1 MTKRSLG
8 LLLFGVWITGGV
20 AHAAITPADD
30 PLDLGN
36 VVIGQSKT
44 ASTSITATVNTSNLT
59 LALHDPTAC
68 AEFSIV
74 TPTGMFN
81 LNTGNHLT
89 VTVKLAPTSPGT
101 KTCGIDIVQGS
112 TPTHLFD
119 ATGTARG
126 APAIR
131 IDLAP
136 AFTATE
142 VGKSST
148 AQLKLTNSGV
158 SPLTIDTTTGLLGGT
173 DFMVTGGGPDAT
185 GIVAVGV
192 QITYD
197 IACKPTTFGNRTD
210 TFKIVS
216 DAVTA
221 TGMPDSPKNIS
232 LSCTGNQG
240 VLATD
245 QTTAIQFTA
254 VPRDTT
260 QTRTFTLSNP
270 GNLDVSTIAITVAP
284 ADVGYTVDTPT
295 LNTLAAKG
303 TKTITVSF
311 KPQNKTAG
319 GPAKISFTGTWGSTA
334 TLTPDLS
341 LDIDG
346 GLEASFGLMP
356 AQPALDFGRFRYDTH
371 QPQTFQLLNDGKATL
386 TMMAP
391 FIPDAETHTQATEYA
406 VDLANGAVPVPQP
419 AMLASDDHVTV
430 VVTPQVAHRVGV
442 ISGHIDITPSLGATL
457 HVPVTG
463 VATAAEVEFPETVSF
478 GVVDLNAPPVKQAI
492 AIKNTGS
499 GPLDIMS
506 ITPSVPGVSGASSGA
521 FAIMLPG
528 SPRELAPDESLTI
541 EVTYQPMVATAGAP
555 DVVNLNAQLAGSL
568 DLGLSIQISGD
579 AAFFQAHG
587 SGGCDAGGGG
597 RSGGL
602 AIVLTALVAPIV
614 LRRRGRRR
622 AAAGAAA
629 AAAVTLM
636 LAPAAR
642 ADGIALSVFAP
653 TPATAGEGFALQTPE
668 IGAGGSWVA
677 NAVVSYASNPLVI
690 EAPDRGVRST
700 VVSRSMLMQIGGAY
714 ALLGRFELGAHL
726 PLYQQSG
733 DAPMAGNAKPV
744 KGTATGNLAVHLK
757 ARLLRAH
764 GGAGAFALG
773 ASAIAA
779 LPTATKDQFTGADQP
794 EGRFLVLASFTPAA
808 LDSRIAIS
816 VNAGPVIRKQSSYE
830 NITQKS
836 AVAWGGGLSVRILD
850 ELWATGELFGETT
863 PSADGQKPMSGGAP
877 PPTALSAVEG
887 LAGLTIKPDRR
898 VSVGL
903 AVGRG
908 VTAAIGTPDLRGV
921 VTVSIVPGAAPL
933 APIHPLVPDGDAD
946 GDGIPDSVDQCPHD
960 PEDKD
965 GFQDQDGCPDPDN
978 DRDGIPDAQDKC
990 PLDPEDKDGF
1000 EDADGCPDPDND
1012 HDGIP
1017 DKLDKCPN
1025 DPEDKDGFEDLDG
1038 CPDPDNDHDGIPDEK
1053 DRCPNE
1059 PETINGFQDDDGC
1072 PDKGDSTIILSPD
1085 KIETLDPIQFTGIK
1099 LARGATPL
1107 IEQVGATL
1115 RAHPEI
1121 VRVRVTV
1128 HVQPTSDPDADQ
1140 ARTDKRAQAVRDWLV
1155 QWGVAPAR
1163 LEVRGFGGSKPLV
1176 PPDQRGAAKL
1186 NERIEFI
1193 ILERK

>member
-1 MTKRSLG
+1 MTKRWPG
-8 LLLFGVWITGGV
+8 LLLFGVLITGGV
-20 AHAAITPADD
+20 AHAAITVTDD

-36 VVIGQSKT
+36 NVVVGQPAT
-44 ASTSITATVNTSNLT
+44 ASTSITADTNTSDVSV
-59 LALHDPTAC
+59 AVHGGVAC

-74 TPTGMFN
+74 TPTGTFP
-81 LNTGNHLT
+81 LNNGTHVA

-101 KTCGIDIVQGS
+101 KSCVIDILQGS
-112 TPTHLFD
+112 TVRRSFTASGKAIAPKIMASQTVAFPATDVGQTGAAQTLTLTNIGDSDLNIDSTNTKLTAGGADFTVTLVSPNPLAPIAPTDQASWSITCHPSTFGPR
-119 ATGTARG
+119 TGT
-126 APAIR
+126 
-131 IDLAP
+131 
-136 AFTATE
+136 FE
-142 VGKSST
+142 
-148 AQLKLTNSGV
+148 
-158 SPLTIDTTTGLLGGT
+158 
-173 DFMVTGGGPDAT
+173 
-185 GIVAVGV
+185 
-192 QITYD
+192 
-197 IACKPTTFGNRTD
+197 
-210 TFKIVS
+210 IVS
-216 DAVTA
+216 DAFGANTFDVT
-221 TGMPDSPKNIS
+221 

-245 QTTAIQFTA
+245 QTTTIQFTA
-254 VPRDTT
+254 VPRGTT
-260 QTRTFTLSNP
+260 QTRMFTLSNP
-270 GNLDVSTIAITVAP
+270 GNVDVSTVAITVDP
-284 ADVGYTVDTPT
+284 ANVGYTVDIPT
-295 LNTLAAKG
+295 LNTVPAKG
-303 TKTITVSF
+303 TKPITVTF
-311 KPQNKTAG
+311 KPMSNADG
-319 GPAKISFTGTWGSTA
+319 GPAKINFTGIWGT
-334 TLTPDLS
+334 TPTPTPTLS
-341 LDIDG
+341 LNVD

-371 QPQTFQLLNDGKATL
+371 PQQTFQLLNDGKAML

-391 FIPDAETHTQATEYA
+391 FIPDTETHTQATEYT

-419 AMLASDDHVTV
+419 ATLASDDHVTV

-442 ISGHIDITPSLGATL
+442 VSGHIDITPSLGATL

-463 VATAAEVEFPETVSF
+463 VATAAEVDFPETVSF

-541 EVTYQPMVATAGAP
+541 EVTYQPRVATAGAP

-597 RSGGL
+597 RGAGL
-602 AIVLTALVAPIV
+602 AIVLTALVAPVV

-629 AAAVTLM
+629 AAAVMLM

-677 NAVVSYASNPLVI
+677 NAVVSYASNPLVL
-690 EAPDRGVRST
+690 EAPDQGVHST

-714 ALLGRFELGAHL
+714 ALLGRLELGAHL

-733 DAPMAGNAKPV
+733 DAPMATNARPV

-757 ARLLRAH
+757 ARLLRAA
-764 GGAGAFALG
+764 GGAGAFTLG

-794 EGRFLVLASFTPAA
+794 EGRLLVLASFTPAA
-808 LDSRIAIS
+808 LDARITIS

-836 AVAWGGGLSVRILD
+836 GAAWGGGLSVRILD
-850 ELWATGELFGETT
+850 ELWATAELFGETT
-863 PSADGQKPMSGGAP
+863 PSADGQKPMTGGAP

-921 VTVSIVPGAAPL
+921 LTVSIVPGAAPL
-933 APIHPLVPDGDAD
+933 APIHPSVPDGDAD

-965 GFQDQDGCPDPDN
+965 GFQDADGCPDPDN
-978 DRDGIPDAQDKC
+978 DHDGIPDAQDKC

-1025 DPEDKDGFEDLDG
+1025 EPEDKDGFEDLDG

-1053 DRCPNE
+1053 DKCPNE

-1121 VRVRVTV
+1121 LRVRVTV